1 LARNNIIR
9 IENSILGHCNP
20 NRLMKPRSQFM
31 IDNNPR
37 LGSQNN
43 WLMKNRPHDENYNPI
58 FFIPVMA
65 PPRPPNSELPQI
77 EE

>member
-1 LARNNIIR
+1 
-9 IENSILGHCNP
+9 
-20 NRLMKPRSQFM
+20 M